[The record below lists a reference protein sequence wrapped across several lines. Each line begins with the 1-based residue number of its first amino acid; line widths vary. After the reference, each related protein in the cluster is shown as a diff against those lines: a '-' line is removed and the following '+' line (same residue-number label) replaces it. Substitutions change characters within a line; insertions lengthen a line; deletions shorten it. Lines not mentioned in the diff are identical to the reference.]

1 MKFKTIIF
9 LIVVAVVTTACPGS
23 TYNNNQL
30 KAIQQNGMDF
40 PELRKTYYNG
50 IHFMLCDF
58 FVNDYSD
65 NYTLQANAETK
76 IIYSM
81 DLNFSVELFL
91 SQDVKTIQYAF
102 DQEISPLDAVHDN
115 YIIQRQKSLA
125 EPTASIKK
133 PTPKSVKYPGYIQVV
148 SGSPYSNENPSAY
161 FLATLEIEGEYY
173 VFQMIGT
180 HKNMGYLY
188 DDFINLLSSVE
199 K

>member
-1 MKFKTIIF
+1 MKTVIL
-9 LIVVAVVTTACPGS
+9 LIVVATVTTACPGS

-40 PELRKTYYNG
+40 PNLRKVYYNG
-50 IHFMLCDF
+50 IHFMLSDLF
-58 FVNDYSD
+58 TNDYAD
-65 NYTLQANAETK
+65 NYTLMANADTK
-76 IIYSM
+76 IIYTM
-81 DLNFSVELFL
+81 DLNFSVELF
-91 SQDVKTIQYAF
+91 VPKEVETIQYAF
-102 DQEISPLDAVHDN
+102 DQDISPLDAVHDN
-115 YIIQRQKSLA
+115 YIIQRQNSLD
-125 EPTASIKK
+125 EPTTSIKK

-161 FLATLEIEGEYY
+161 FLATLEIEGEYF

-188 DDFINLLSSVE
+188 DDFIDLLSSVE